1 MNPALIIGFGYI
13 GAHLARAELARRG
26 QVVALV
32 RSPERAAVAH
42 SLGAE
47 TLNANLD
54 EPATLR
60 RINAKSSRLF
70 YLAPPPQT
78 GNTDPRIDHL
88 LAALTKQRAPDVFVY
103 VSTTA
108 VYGDCKDTWVD
119 EQTPPHPTQ
128 DRGVRRL
135 AAEQSLLKWSDQT
148 GTRVVILRVGG
159 IYGPD
164 RIPLARLR
172 ANEPMVDDPLHPSF
186 VNVIHADDL
195 VATLQAAAEHGV
207 SKQVYVVC
215 DGHSTTMMRYFQV
228 IARAANLPIPP
239 GITMQQAREL
249 LTPGML
255 SYVAESRRL
264 QNKKMLEDLHVK
276 LRFPNISLGIADCLE
291 RSGETKRIDCTLPK
305 SKTGE

>member
-1 MNPALIIGFGYI
+1 MNSALIIGFGYI
-13 GAHLARAELARRG
+13 GAYLARAECARG
-26 QVVALV
+26 AHVIALV
-32 RSPERAAVAH
+32 RSSERSAVASSIGAEILSADLDRAA
-42 SLGAE
+42 
-47 TLNANLD
+47 TLSAV
-54 EPATLR
+54 
-60 RINAKSSRLF
+60 NAKGMQLF

-78 GNTDPRIDHL
+78 GNTDPRIDNL
-88 LAALTKQRAPDVFVY
+88 LAALTKERAPDVFVY

-108 VYGDCKDTWVD
+108 VYGDCKDMWVD

-135 AAEQSLLKWSDQT
+135 AAEVSLLKWSDQT

-195 VATLQAAAEHGV
+195 VATLQAAAERGV
-207 SKQVYVVC
+207 NKQVYVVC

-228 IARAANLPIPP
+228 IARAANLPTPP

-264 QNKKMLEDLHVK
+264 QNKKMLEELQVK
-276 LRFPNISLGIADCLE
+276 LRFPNISLGITDCVA
-291 RSGETKRIDCTLPK
+291 RSRET
-305 SKTGE
+305 S